1 MKISKLSIFAEN
13 WDTELQV
20 KVPGFCVHCCFDIA
34 VVIISINDGPEA
46 THDAEIVT
54 TLWRN

>member
-13 WDTELQV
+13 WDTELQA

-34 VVIISINDGPEA
+34 VVIIGINDGPEA
-46 THDAEIVT
+46 RHDAEIVT
-54 TLWRN
+54 TL